1 MTLEREYRRGP
12 YVVQCD
18 ACQDAHEC
26 DSANL
31 MSAQA
36 ESQREGFVAVAKDG
50 DLGHLCA
57 YCFKEQVDGQIG
69 VRNEG

>member
-18 ACQDAHEC
+18 TCQDVHEC
-26 DSANL
+26 DSTNL

-36 ESQREGFVAVAKDG
+36 ESQREGFVAVARDG
-50 DLGHLCA
+50 GIGHLCA
-57 YCFKEQVDGQIG
+57 YCFRELVDG
-69 VRNEG
+69 